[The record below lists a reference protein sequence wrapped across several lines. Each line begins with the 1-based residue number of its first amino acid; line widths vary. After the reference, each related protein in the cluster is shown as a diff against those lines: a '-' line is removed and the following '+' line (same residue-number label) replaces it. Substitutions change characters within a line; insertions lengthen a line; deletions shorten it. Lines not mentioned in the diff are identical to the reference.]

1 MLTTYTVVPLRKPL
15 CFTHSSSSTYFL
27 STTRVVPNGVV
38 GFIIGRG
45 GETITSMQARTGA
58 KVQIQKEHELQPGQT
73 MRIITLSAPTQEAVD
88 QCRDIITSMVEDRVG
103 TLGDLRRG
111 SGSMGMM
118 GGNNPAGAKPKE
130 AEVQAALYQGAV
142 TIQSSFYREL
152 AHKEADETPLYYA
165 CYYCCCHCCARVAS
179 YS

>member
-1 MLTTYTVVPLRKPL
+1 
-15 CFTHSSSSTYFL
+15 
-27 STTRVVPNGVV
+27 VV
-38 GFIIGRG
+38 GLIIGRG
-45 GETITSMQARTGA
+45 GETITSMQAWTGA
-58 KVQIQKEHELQPGQT
+58 KVQIQKEHKLQPGQT
-73 MRIITLSAPTQEAVD
+73 MQIITLDAPTQEAVD
-88 QCRDIITSMVEDRVG
+88 QCRAIITGMVEEDQVG
-103 TLGDLRRG
+103 KLVDIRRG

-165 CYYCCCHCCARVAS
+165 CYYCCCYCCALVAS